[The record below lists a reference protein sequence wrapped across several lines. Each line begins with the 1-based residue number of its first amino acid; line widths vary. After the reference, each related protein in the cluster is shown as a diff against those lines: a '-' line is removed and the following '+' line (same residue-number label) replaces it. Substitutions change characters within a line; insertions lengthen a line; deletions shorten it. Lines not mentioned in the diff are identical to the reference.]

1 MGIGLG
7 GLLILKLRKL
17 RIDGFKALHRVTFG
31 VPRNLVLL
39 IGANGSGKSSVLQAL
54 GLVRAFAQGDGSKF
68 FEDRGWEPRDVKTQL
83 PNISSVVRVDLLFVD
98 EENSRLL
105 WQFNWGIKSQRT
117 VREAVWIW
125 NKNEVLPTRV
135 LNYSNRKLDAPED
148 DALSVRGIELK
159 GSILSLIRTQS
170 ALALQFQDLA
180 DWAAGITSLE
190 LLSPAAMR
198 GGARGA
204 HNDIGERGE
213 HLSSFLARMSPL
225 TKRRIVDRLSE
236 FYPLERIVTTRKRAG
251 WIDLQ
256 IAESFRGIGNIK
268 AGHVSDGFLRLLAL
282 SAIPELKNGAS
293 LILLDEIEDGIEP
306 HILPDVIRRI
316 TDESKSQ
323 FILTS
328 HSPILV
334 NFVNEDEIFLMG
346 RNGDGEVVASRI
358 TELRSIKSGLE
369 YFGTGELWAMLDRNS
384 LQENLIEE
392 TREHEESEE
401 RSTALHRYHPQAV
414 AEFMQ
419 MPEAPRR

>member
-1 MGIGLG
+1 
-7 GLLILKLRKL
+7 
-17 RIDGFKALHRVTFG
+17 
-31 VPRNLVLL
+31 
-39 IGANGSGKSSVLQAL
+39 
-54 GLVRAFAQGDGSKF
+54 
-68 FEDRGWEPRDVKTQL
+68 
-83 PNISSVVRVDLLFVD
+83 
-98 EENSRLL
+98 
-105 WQFNWGIKSQRT
+105 
-117 VREAVWIW
+117 
-125 NKNEVLPTRV
+125 
-135 LNYSNRKLDAPED
+135 
-148 DALSVRGIELK
+148 
-159 GSILSLIRTQS
+159 
-170 ALALQFQDLA
+170 
-180 DWAAGITSLE
+180 
-190 LLSPAAMR
+190 
-198 GGARGA
+198 
-204 HNDIGERGE
+204 
-213 HLSSFLARMSPL
+213 MSPL